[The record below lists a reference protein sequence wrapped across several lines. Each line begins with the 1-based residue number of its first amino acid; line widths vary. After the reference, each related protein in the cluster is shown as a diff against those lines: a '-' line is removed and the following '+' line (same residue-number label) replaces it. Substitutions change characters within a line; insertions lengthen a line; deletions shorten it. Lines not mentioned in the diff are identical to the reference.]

1 MLSRNKE
8 IRVNTQRI
16 SRLLVRSEQKFDLRI
31 KFHFRRSDLRSDLR
45 SDWLVCLEFQGLSL
59 INALRTLN
67 FAKENCNRHE
77 ALFIL
82 ERCLLLVHK
91 RLTIQTTNAI
101 KDVANGGQVF

>member
-8 IRVNTQRI
+8 IRANTKRI

-77 ALFIL
+77 ALKCKWKYL
-82 ERCLLLVHK
+82 EVICRAKLV
-91 RLTIQTTNAI
+91 NFES
-101 KDVANGGQVF
+101 GQVLP